1 VAGSAPHLRLSIGDR
16 ASLIPA
22 TDFERAYARFLPPV
36 RAKCRRLLGPAHGAD
51 DVAQETF
58 LRWWKSDVADGE
70 PRVVIAWLY
79 RTATRLAIDVL
90 RERRRTDVDEAPEE
104 ATPCAVDVRA
114 SLEARAVIASLAAAV
129 PEDELSA
136 AVLCRV
142 DGLPQPEAAM
152 VLGVSERTVRRLLD
166 RFDERAAPLR
176 KELSS

>member
-1 VAGSAPHLRLSIGDR
+1 VAGSPALLRLSIGDR
-16 ASLIPA
+16 ASLIAA
-22 TDFERAYARFLPPV
+22 TDFERTYARLLPPIC
-36 RAKCRRLLGPAHGAD
+36 AKCRRLLGRSHGAD

-58 LRWWKSDVADGE
+58 LRFWKSDVRDGE
-70 PRVVIAWLY
+70 PRVVMAWLY
-79 RTATRLAIDVL
+79 KTATRLAIDVL
-90 RERRRTDVDEAPEE
+90 RDRRRTDVDEAPEE
-104 ATPCAVDVRA
+104 GTPCAVDVRA
-114 SLEARAVIASLAAAV
+114 HLEARAVIASLAASV

-142 DGLPQPEAAM
+142 DGLPQPEAAL